1 MLYTKIAKPLLFKLD
16 PERAHHLT
24 VGGLS
29 RAARIPGALAAL
41 RAIYRAPEA
50 SPELESTLCGLRF
63 PHPIGLSAGLDK
75 NGSAADGF
83 AAIGF
88 GFVEVGTV
96 TPKAQP
102 GNDTPRLFRLPPD
115 QALINRMGFNNVG
128 AEAMARNL
136 AHTNLSVPL
145 LINIGKN
152 KTTPNELAHEDYT
165 ANLRILYDRGD
176 AFVVNVS
183 SPNTPGLRSLQH
195 GEEMRRLLEAVV
207 EERAVQAQR
216 HEQGPKLKPIFVKIA
231 PDLTPEELQGT
242 VEAVMAAGVDGI
254 IATNTTLSREGLTH
268 ANRSESGGLSG
279 KPLKE
284 RSTAIIRDVYR
295 LTDGKLP
302 IIGSG
307 GIFTAD
313 DAYEKIRAGA
323 SLVQVYTA
331 LVYEGPGLVRTLAD
345 GLRNRLKADGFKH
358 LSEAVGR
365 DA

>member
-1 MLYTKIAKPLLFKLD
+1 MLYTRIAKPLLFRMD

-24 VGGLS
+24 IGGLS
-29 RAARIPGALAAL
+29 RAARIPGTLAAI
-41 RAIYRAPEA
+41 RAICGVPPM
-50 SPELESTLCGLRF
+50 PELETELCGLRF

-75 NGSAADGF
+75 NGAAADGF

-96 TPKAQP
+96 TPKPQP
-102 GNDTPRLFRLPPD
+102 GNDTPRLFRLPAD
-115 QALINRMGFNNVG
+115 EALINRMGFNNVG

-136 AHTNLSVPL
+136 ERSSLPVPL
-145 LINIGKN
+145 FVNIGKN

-165 ANLRILYDRGD
+165 ANLRILYDCGD

-183 SPNTPGLRSLQH
+183 SPNTPGLRNLQH
-195 GEEMRRLLEAVV
+195 GDEMLKLLEAVLR
-207 EERAVQAQR
+207 ERAELAAQKP
-216 HEQGPKLKPIFVKIA
+216 HTPLKPVFVKIA
-231 PDLTPEELQGT
+231 PDLTEEELAST
-242 VEAVMAAGVDGI
+242 VQAVQTAGVDGI
-254 IATNTTLSREGLTH
+254 IATNTTLSRDGLTH
-268 ANRSESGGLSG
+268 PNASEAGGLSG
-279 KPLKE
+279 KPLKQ
-284 RSTAIIRDVYR
+284 RSTEIIRQVYR
-295 LTDGKLP
+295 LTGGTLP

-331 LVYEGPGLVRTLAD
+331 LIYEGPGLVRAIAE
-345 GLRNRLKADGFKH
+345 GLHNRVKADGYKR